1 MSDAQYMEKV
11 LHVGKTD
18 RYGINKDVW
27 LAGEAITLLNVTAD
41 ALVTV
46 DSFSF
51 VGGDITALLTG
62 VSSGVSKVHFEYTTA
77 TRSDCQTILVRVKV
91 C

>member
-1 MSDAQYMEKV
+1 MSDAQYVDKV
-11 LHVGKTD
+11 LHIGKTD

-27 LAGEAITLLNVTAD
+27 LAGDVITLLNVTAD

-51 VGGDITALLTG
+51 VGGDMSAVLTG
-62 VSSGVSKVHFEYTTA
+62 VSAGVAKVHFEYSTA